1 MLLMNFFFVFDSLI
15 MKQNSVDFSKKVKS
29 DWLLVIE
36 IVEQESQARMS
47 RLISPIVPRVEGMI
61 T

>member
-1 MLLMNFFFVFDSLI
+1 

-36 IVEQESQARMS
+36 IVEQESEARMS
-47 RLISPIVPRVEGMI
+47 RLISPRVPRVEGMI

>member
-1 MLLMNFFFVFDSLI
+1 MLLMNFFVFDSLI

-47 RLISPIVPRVEGMI
+47 RLISPVVPRVEGMI

>member
-1 MLLMNFFFVFDSLI
+1 

-36 IVEQESQARMS
+36 IVEQESEARMS
-47 RLISPIVPRVEGMI
+47 RLISPNIPYIFKKISKRRCS
-61 T
+61 

>member
-1 MLLMNFFFVFDSLI
+1 MLLMNFFVFDSLI